1 MWRFLHLAK
10 ANITGDIN
18 QMAHTMTDILVRA
31 AKDLMCPMVEQCRY
45 LGTIISI
52 KNSDIDLK
60 RQVRK
65 MYANANLLF

>member
-1 MWRFLHLAK
+1 
-10 ANITGDIN
+10 
-18 QMAHTMTDILVRA
+18 MTDILVRA
-31 AKDLMCPMVEQCRY
+31 ANDLMCPMVEQCRY

-52 KNSDIDLK
+52 KNSDLDLK